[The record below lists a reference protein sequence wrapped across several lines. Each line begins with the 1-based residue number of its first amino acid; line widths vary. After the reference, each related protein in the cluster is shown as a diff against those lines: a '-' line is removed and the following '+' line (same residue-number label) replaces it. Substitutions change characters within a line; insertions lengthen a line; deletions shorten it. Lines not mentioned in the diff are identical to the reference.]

1 MRRIFSVLLIIAA
14 CCFFFSTSALSAES
28 ITGSSNLE
36 LKTPVTPQIK
46 ATQRKIAQD
55 SLTHALSLWV
65 NEFFD
70 NCLNPDNEVSK
81 HFLDMF
87 VDRCLQSAKE
97 KTYIEGR
104 ELTIEYSIP
113 NHILDQVITSYNS
126 HFDALALKYWQNFS
140 ETRNLSNESEAF
152 NDGMRAFFY
161 SKAHIGS
168 PIELQGLPAGTTMTQ
183 YLQSFLQRII
193 NKVDISF
200 SLPIISGKPPNHP
213 NNPVDIRVIV
223 DTIPFAYF
231 PLTAKLPNGKTILL
245 LKTDADGNASLT
257 QLRIPFVA
265 HGAFLHIRPDF
276 SAILDPTLSLSAE
289 SFGLTLTENVDQTL
303 IFNIVK
309 PFFTL
314 DYTASAVNQVTM
326 PSVFTD
332 KQQILRFLKDS
343 LHLQLSTQSQTPDI
357 AITINCQVSSYTF
370 DEREETQMKV
380 EARTVVKDLKPNG
393 HMVEK
398 IEMINDKYFDINH
411 KIPIGLFFWESS
423 NALRHLIRKALDE
436 L

>member
-1 MRRIFSVLLIIAA
+1 MRRINPVLFIIAM

-70 NCLNPDNEVSK
+70 NCLNPNNEVSK
-81 HFLDMF
+81 HFLDIF
-87 VDRCLQSAKE
+87 VDRCLQKAKE

-113 NHILDQVITSYNS
+113 NHILDQVITTYNS
-126 HFDALALKYWQNFS
+126 HFDALALQHWQDFL
-140 ETRNLSNESEAF
+140 EAQNLSDENESF
-152 NDGMRAFFY
+152 NKGIRAFYY

-168 PIELQGLPAGTTMTQ
+168 PIEVQGLPAGTTLMQ
-183 YLQSFLQRII
+183 YLQSFLQQII
-193 NKVDISF
+193 NRVDISF

-213 NNPVDIRVIV
+213 TNPVDIRVTI
-223 DTIPFAYF
+223 DTIPFTYF
-231 PLTAKLPNGKTILL
+231 PLTAKLPNGKTILTM
-245 LKTDADGNASLT
+245 KTDADGNASLS

-276 SAILDPTLSLSAE
+276 SAILDPTLSLCAE
-289 SFGLTLTENVDQTL
+289 SFGLTLTENVNQTL

-326 PSVFTD
+326 PSLFTD

-343 LHLQLSTQSQTPDI
+343 LHLQPSTENQQPDI
-357 AITINCQVSSYTF
+357 AITINCQVSSYTY

-380 EARTVVKDLKPNG
+380 EARAVVKDLKPNG
-393 HMVEK
+393 QMVEK
-398 IEMINDKYFDINH
+398 IETINDKYFDINH

-423 NALRHLIRKALDE
+423 NGLRHLIRKALDE